1 MGFTPYQFF
10 LAGLMLVTGSINTL
24 STKWADRQTA
34 HYCDYNETDN
44 ATAFEH
50 PFLQAVGM
58 FLGEFLCLL
67 AFKFIWYSTAQY
79 RIERMTYEGDSSSVL
94 VRFWPIRINKD
105 IRLVDGKQT
114 FNPLIFW
121 VASIFDMLSTCLS
134 YFALNLTTASSFQ
147 MLRGSVMV
155 FTALFSILFLGKR
168 LKLMQWLGI
177 LTVVSGLVVVGVS
190 DLLFDKSPEGN
201 HSSGEKVLG
210 IGLILLGMIFTSCQV
225 VFEERFIGNLNIPPL
240 QAVGWEGIF
249 GFCTLGLLLIPF
261 HFIYLSSSHASPDHR
276 LEDVREAFCQMANN
290 RIIIVATV
298 GNVFSIAFFN
308 FAGISVT
315 KELSSTTRMV
325 LDSGRTLVIWAISLA
340 LSWQKFYP
348 LQILGFLLLVAG
360 MGTYNG
366 VWLSIYQRF
375 RPPAPD
381 QSSLLPSYDDENG
394 ETSFANPVN
403 TSKNSGSYRKAQKGS
418 VNGYDA

>member
-10 LAGLMLVTGSINTL
+10 LAGLMLVTGTINTL

-34 HYCDYNETDN
+34 HFCNETYN
-44 ATAFEH
+44 ATTFEH

-67 AFKFIWYSTAQY
+67 VFKFIWYSTARY
-79 RIERMTYEGDSSSVL
+79 RIERMTYNGDASSAL
-94 VRFWPIRINKD
+94 VRCWPINIRQD
-105 IRLVDGKQT
+105 VRLVDGEQV

-121 VASIFDMLSTCLS
+121 GASIFDMLSTCLS

-155 FTALFSILFLGKR
+155 FTAISSVLFLKRR
-168 LKLMQWLGI
+168 LKLLEWCGI
-177 LTVVSGLVVVGVS
+177 FVVVLGLVIVGLS
-190 DLLFDKSPEGN
+190 DLLFDKTPQGN
-201 HSSGEKVLG
+201 HTNGEKVIG
-210 IGLILLGMIFTSCQV
+210 IGLILLAMIFTSFQV
-225 VFEERFIGNLNIPPL
+225 VYEERFIGKYNIPAL

-249 GFCTLGLLLIPF
+249 GFLTLGLVLVPF
-261 HFIYLSSSHASPDHR
+261 SYIHMTGSNTGPDQH
-276 LEDVREAFCQMANN
+276 LEDIPNAFCQMADNY
-290 RIIIVATV
+290 IIIIATV

-325 LDSGRTLVIWAISLA
+325 LDSGRTLIIWAVSLA

-348 LQILGFLLLVAG
+348 LQIVGFVFLLAG
-360 MGTYNG
+360 MGLYNG
-366 VWLSIYQRF
+366 VWQNLYRRYVTGESDERNQLVPDYNSESKYAPGAPSI
-375 RPPAPD
+375 
-381 QSSLLPSYDDENG
+381 PSGAGVYVGPKDDSIN
-394 ETSFANPVN
+394 A
-403 TSKNSGSYRKAQKGS
+403 
-418 VNGYDA
+418 